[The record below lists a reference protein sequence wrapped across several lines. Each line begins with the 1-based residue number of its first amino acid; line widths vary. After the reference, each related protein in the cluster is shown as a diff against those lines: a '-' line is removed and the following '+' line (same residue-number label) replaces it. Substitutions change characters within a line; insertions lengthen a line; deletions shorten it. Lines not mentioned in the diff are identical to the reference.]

1 MVHFWHGCRVD
12 VKVGAAERVGS
23 SAIRDLLEVTAR
35 PEIISMAGGLP
46 CPDAFPVEAIAA
58 ATDAAL
64 ADRSALQYAETPGY
78 GPLREW
84 VAARHDVVT
93 EQVVITHGSQQALE
107 LLVRAVT
114 EPGDVIALADP
125 GYVGAVQAFRLNRA
139 RLVGIASDRD
149 GMRVDDLADR
159 LADGLRP
166 TIVYV
171 VANFDN
177 PTGATLSD
185 ERRASLAGLADRY
198 GFLVVDDDPYGE
210 LRWSGQ
216 AVASLAS
223 MSTRVV
229 TLGTTSKVIC
239 PGLRVGWA
247 VAPAAIGRDVGI
259 LKQAVDLQ
267 TTTLTQRIAHH
278 VLTQSGFL
286 TSHVQGLQVRYR
298 QQCAALATA
307 LRAEL
312 GDRLSFSEPDGGM
325 FLWGRVRGVDTSE
338 LLASALENGVAFVPG
353 GAFGVE
359 AKHRDAL
366 RLSFATSTCEE
377 LVEGARRLTSTL
389 LGWTSATVS
398 GSRVSAT

>member
-1 MVHFWHGCRVD
+1 
-12 VKVGAAERVGS
+12 
-23 SAIRDLLEVTAR
+23 
-35 PEIISMAGGLP
+35 
-46 CPDAFPVEAIAA
+46 
-58 ATDAAL
+58 
-64 ADRSALQYAETPGY
+64 
-78 GPLREW
+78 
-84 VAARHDVVT
+84 
-93 EQVVITHGSQQALE
+93 
-107 LLVRAVT
+107 
-114 EPGDVIALADP
+114 
-125 GYVGAVQAFRLNRA
+125 
-139 RLVGIASDRD
+139 
-149 GMRVDDLADR
+149 
-159 LADGLRP
+159 
-166 TIVYV
+166 
-171 VANFDN
+171 
-177 PTGATLSD
+177 
-185 ERRASLAGLADRY
+185 
-198 GFLVVDDDPYGE
+198 
-210 LRWSGQ
+210 
-216 AVASLAS
+216 

-247 VAPAAIGRDVGI
+247 VAPAAIGRGVGI

-278 VLTQSGFL
+278 VLTQPGFL
-286 TSHVQGLQVRYR
+286 ASHVQGLQVRY
-298 QQCAALATA
+298 QQQSAALATA